1 MSIFNSVAG
10 SAFTTKSSRSQMFFK
25 ISVFKILQIS
35 REFHLVFSK
44 SYGKPPFVDSVQPY
58 QKEAT
63 GQVFSREC
71 FEFSKNTYFVEHLR
85 TAALALIAH
94 DHATLSWSKKV
105 WKQPL

>member
-1 MSIFNSVAG
+1 MLQARRLQPKAAVRRCSSKDLSLRFCRFHGNFIWF
-10 SAFTTKSSRSQMFFK
+10 SARG
-25 ISVFKILQIS
+25 
-35 REFHLVFSK
+35 
-44 SYGKPPFVDSVQPY
+44 YGKPPFVDSVQPY

-71 FEFSKNTYFVEHLR
+71 FEISKNTYFVEHLR